1 MVSKIQ
7 FNRIA
12 IISLLMV
19 VAVTILQDFLHAQ
32 FNHYSFY
39 FSESVLFKS
48 FWVLFFPLA
57 WLQVTLAKKIQRM
70 APLLVILSTAIHF
83 LLFGVLV
90 AVLSSIFLG
99 HTFAVWQTIRFSF
112 SEDLLICLLV
122 YSVIAVL
129 SWYNSRQVVPV
140 QDAQPVHNSP
150 LERIVIGA
158 GRNNITIAITEII
171 IISAAKDY
179 IAIQTASKKY
189 LHTETLKSIQAKLD
203 AHRFLRIHKS
213 AIINL
218 DKVVSYK
225 SRLNGDYDILLS
237 NQQETR
243 LSRNYAP
250 TFKAVMEKRPQLSR

>member
-12 IISLLMV
+12 IISLLLV

-48 FWVLFFPLA
+48 FWLLFFPLA
-57 WLQVTLAKKIQRM
+57 WLQVTLAKRFHPM
-70 APLLVILSTAIHF
+70 ALLLVILSTAVHF
-83 LLFGVLV
+83 LLFGLLV
-90 AVLSSIFLG
+90 AAFSSIFLG

-122 YSVIAVL
+122 YSVFAIL
-129 SWYNSRQVVPV
+129 SWYNNRQVVPV
-140 QDAQPVHNSP
+140 QDTVPVQTSP

-158 GRNNITIAITEII
+158 GRNNITIATTEII
-171 IISAAKDY
+171 LISAANDY

-189 LHTETLKSIQAKLD
+189 LHTETLKSMQAKLD

-213 AIINL
+213 SIINL
-218 DKVVSYK
+218 DKVVSYR

-243 LSRNYAP
+243 LSRNFAP
-250 TFKAVMEKRPQLSR
+250 TFKAMMEKQTQLSR

>member
-7 FNRIA
+7 FKLIA
-12 IISLLMV
+12 ITALLCI
-19 VAVTILQDFLHAQ
+19 VAITLLQDFLHAR
-32 FNHYSFY
+32 FNQYTFY

-57 WLQVTLAKKIQRM
+57 WLQLALAKKYRRM
-70 APLLVILSTAIHF
+70 SPLLVILSTAVHF
-83 LLFGVLV
+83 MLFALLV
-90 AVLSSIFLG
+90 AVLSTVFLG

-112 SEDLLICLLV
+112 SEDLLTCLLV
-122 YSVIAVL
+122 YSAIAIL
-129 SWYNSRQVVPV
+129 SWYSNRQVLPV
-140 QDAQPVHNSP
+140 QDAAPVQNSP
-150 LERIVIGA
+150 VERIVIGA
-158 GRNNITIAITEII
+158 GRNNISIATSEII
-171 IISAAKDY
+171 LISAANDY

-218 DKVVSYK
+218 DNVVSYR

-250 TFKAVMEKRPQLSR
+250 AFKAMMEKQTQHSR

>member
-7 FNRIA
+7 FKLIGIA
-12 IISLLMV
+12 SLLCI
-19 VAVTILQDFLHAQ
+19 VAITILQDFLHAQ

-48 FWVLFFPLA
+48 FWLLFFPLA
-57 WLQVTLAKKIQRM
+57 WLQVTLAKKFRRI
-70 APLLVILSTAIHF
+70 APLLIILSTAVHF
-83 LLFGVLV
+83 LLFGMLV
-90 AVLSSIFLG
+90 AALSWIFLG

-122 YSVIAVL
+122 YSIIAVL

-140 QDAQPVHNSP
+140 QDSQPVYNSP

-158 GRNNITIAITEII
+158 GRNNITIATTEII
-171 IISAAKDY
+171 LISAANDY
-179 IAIQTASKKY
+179 IAIQTASRKY

-218 DKVVSYK
+218 DKVVSYR

-250 TFKAVMEKRPQLSR
+250 TFKAMMEKNPQHNR